1 MRKDWI
7 KIKNDYITHEISLEE
22 LAKKYK
28 VSVGAVNKHCRL
40 EKWVEQK
47 KAKSQEINDKVSEK
61 ITEKTVNRK
70 VAANEKSIE
79 QFDKLSKIIDMTLE
93 SYMNQ
98 KDKTKIKPY
107 NLDYLA
113 SIITKIQKG
122 QRLSLNIGANDSTDS
137 APEVMIIKGLDD
149 DKI

>member
-28 VSVGAVNKHCRL
+28 ASLSQVKKHCSEESWVKL
-40 EKWVEQK
+40 KEEKKTEIEQK
-47 KAKSQEINDKVSEK
+47 TDEILTKKSVD
-61 ITEKTVNRK
+61 RK

-93 SYMNQ
+93 SYMNT

-122 QRLSLNIGANDSTDS
+122 QRLSLNIGANDNADS
-137 APEVMIIKGLDD
+137 EPEVRIIKGLDE